1 MKPLLTTTI
10 GAYPKP
16 SYTPVPIWADLGLKE
31 GEALTEKFDYY
42 LASLDNND
50 DAALDRATQEVVQ
63 EQVRLGI
70 DIPTDG
76 EIRREHYIF
85 YHCRHVSGISFEAL
99 TPKI

>member
-1 MKPLLTTTI
+1 MRLWTAPHK
-10 GAYPKP
+10 
-16 SYTPVPIWADLGLKE
+16 
-31 GEALTEKFDYY
+31 
-42 LASLDNND
+42 
-50 DAALDRATQEVVQ
+50 EVVQ

-99 TPKI
+99 TPKILRGYWPAQVPTVTGPIYARAPFLVRDWQIGNR